1 MLSWMPIIYMP
12 EAHKARILQVAA
24 SRRQDCYRGKAGAD
38 FTDLPGPASV
48 IRLKEA
54 CGHFSAAEILRA
66 AMEEE
71 DISQAMDGWVLMQR

>member
-1 MLSWMPIIYMP
+1 MCQKVK
-12 EAHKARILQVAA
+12 KARISQVAA
-24 SRRQDCYRGKAGAD
+24 SRRQDCYSEKAGAG

-54 CGHFSAAEILRA
+54 CGRFSAAEILRA
-66 AMEEE
+66 AMEEA